1 MSNFKGIHN
10 PSYRHGCNVR
20 GNLHPLYVV
29 WTNMKARCGHTK
41 LSDNRVK
48 RYYKSISVYKEWL
61 DFAMF
66 LAWAE
71 PRWKPG
77 LEIDRKDSKG
87 DYCPENCRFVT
98 RTENMQN
105 TRLSKWW
112 MIGGLKFKSRADAA
126 NRLNLSP
133 MKITMICNGYKSR
146 GVFYP
151 PKPGCYSVLKYTGWY

>member
-61 DFAMF
+61 
-66 LAWAE
+66 
-71 PRWKPG
+71 
-77 LEIDRKDSKG
+77 
-87 DYCPENCRFVT
+87 
-98 RTENMQN
+98 
-105 TRLSKWW
+105 
-112 MIGGLKFKSRADAA
+112 SRVG
-126 NRLNLSP
+126 NR
-133 MKITMICNGYKSR
+133 
-146 GVFYP
+146 
-151 PKPGCYSVLKYTGWY
+151 VLKLIARIVRAIIALKTVGL